1 MRRGQQFSRLA
12 VSLVL
17 GALAAPVRGGAEVP
31 APNQASAQPLRVC
44 ADPDDLPFS
53 SAKSATP
60 GLYIELGQQIARALG
75 RPLEP
80 VWTLSYFG
88 KRTVRTTL
96 LAKACD
102 AYVGLPGNGFMGPQL
117 IFSKPFL
124 HAGFAIMASPGD
136 HITRLSDLS
145 GKRVAVQFSTPPQ
158 IVLANRDDVH
168 GVTFLSPGEAA
179 LALSRHEVDV
189 AFIWGPTAGYINITV
204 LHGAYQVTPVAGEGM
219 QYPVTIGFNKAD
231 APLRDQVDRAIDGS
245 AAAIGGLVAK
255 YGLPTAAPM
264 DLASLN
270 DPPPP
275 MIVLASTSEPEPQAA
290 DAPHADAQPPPP
302 QPEPPPAD
310 APHADAPPPQPA
322 AAPEIVADGRK
333 IFNSTCSHCHGPDGA
348 QSVKKIDLRLLRH
361 RYGGGMEQVYH
372 ETVIHGRPAKG
383 MPNWSKVFS
392 EDDFKKIFV
401 YLNTIQTD

>member
-1 MRRGQQFSRLA
+1 MRRSQPFSRLA
-12 VSLVL
+12 ASLVF
-17 GALAAPVRGGAEVP
+17 GAALVAPMRGGAEVT
-31 APNQASAQPLRVC
+31 ALNQTTAQPLRIC

-53 SAKSATP
+53 SAKSPTP
-60 GLYIELGQQIARALG
+60 GLYMEFGQQIAQTLG

-80 VWTLSYFG
+80 VWSLSYFG

-96 LAKACD
+96 LAKTCD
-102 AYVGLPGNGFMGPQL
+102 AYVGLPGKGFMGPQL

-124 HAGFAIMASPGD
+124 RVGFAIMAPPGE

-168 GVTFLSPGEAA
+168 GVTFLSPDEAV

-189 AFIWGPTAGYINITV
+189 AFIWGPIAGYINTKV

-219 QYPVTIGFNKAD
+219 QYPVTIGFNRAD
-231 APLRDQVDRAIDGS
+231 AALRDQVDRAIDDSG
-245 AAAIGGLVAK
+245 AALGGLVAK
-255 YGLPTAAPM
+255 YGLPTAPPM

-270 DPPPP
+270 DTPPP
-275 MIVLASTSEPEPQAA
+275 MIVLASTSEPEPQPA
-290 DAPHADAQPPPP
+290 DAQHADASPVAAPP
-302 QPEPPPAD
+302 QSSTSPEM
-310 APHADAPPPQPA
+310 
-322 AAPEIVADGRK
+322 VADGRK
-333 IFNSTCSHCHGPDGA
+333 IFNGTCSHCHGPDGT
-348 QSVKKIDLRLLRH
+348 QSVKKIDLRLLHH
-361 RYGGGMEQVYH
+361 RYGGEMESVYH

-392 EDDFKKIFV
+392 EEDFKKIFV
-401 YLNTIQTD
+401 YLSTIQTD